1 MPLLLSRWQILF
13 VVQLLVVFE
22 TPWTVAH
29 QAPLSMG
36 LSRQEYWSGSLCP
49 SPGDLPNPGIEPV
62 SPAWQ
67 ADSLPLNHLG
77 TSEINLIVMKVAQL
91 CPTLCDPIDEP
102 VSLLCPWNSPGK
114 NIRVGSNSLLQG
126 IFPIQ
131 ESNSGLPQCRRILY
145 CMSHQESP

>member
-77 TSEINLIVMKVAQL
+77 NPA
-91 CPTLCDPIDEP
+91 
-102 VSLLCPWNSPGK
+102 NSPGK
-114 NIRVGSNSLLQG
+114 CQFVVDDPK
-126 IFPIQ
+126 PIYLFWAVLGRHCYKGFLCCSSFFCEAQ
-131 ESNSGLPQCRRILY
+131 ALEPTAQ
-145 CMSHQESP
+145 